1 MFIIYKQR
9 DDIDNGTTLFY
20 FFFSFFR
27 KKKERN
33 YFYVASLKK
42 SVHLQTKI
50 PDGPK
55 QNKKKGV
62 WPLFNTPG
70 ALLAATECSTS
81 LITIAHYMQ
90 FIVNVSTRIEREMSG
105 RCARNVRLAAA
116 TMHTNESVHIGTR
129 ATGSVTSTRQLG
141 RERNSIW
148 PGLCSYTDARNE

>member
-27 KKKERN
+27 KKR
-33 YFYVASLKK
+33 KK
-42 SVHLQTKI
+42 LFLRGVTQKVCSPSNENSRRSKTK
-50 PDGPK
+50 
-55 QNKKKGV
+55 NKKKGV

-141 RERNSIW
+141 RERNSI
-148 PGLCSYTDARNE
+148 

>member
-1 MFIIYKQR
+1 
-9 DDIDNGTTLFY
+9 
-20 FFFSFFR
+20 
-27 KKKERN
+27 
-33 YFYVASLKK
+33 VASLKK

-55 QNKKKGV
+55 KNKIMGV
-62 WPLFNTPG
+62 AVGWLLFFFVFSACISQINTPG
-70 ALLAATECSTS
+70 ALLVATECSTS

-148 PGLCSYTDARNE
+148 PGLCSYTEGMNYFWFDFFLLSNSFFLFLFSPI